1 MSSHNNSVIEEDKP
15 VKKVRDGVYKDI
27 YEVNGDKVEK
37 VERDGKRFYYVISE
51 DKLDTLKKGTKVT
64 ISKSGLYKEVNLMG
78 MALVD
83 DTDLKNERVISIRP
97 FKTDDHEQEAKDVL
111 KNLNYRHHRK

>member
-1 MSSHNNSVIEEDKP
+1 M
-15 VKKVRDGVYKDI
+15 
-27 YEVNGDKVEK
+27 
-37 VERDGKRFYYVISE
+37 E
-51 DKLDTLKKGTKVT
+51 DKLDILKKGTKVT

-111 KNLNYRHHRK
+111 KKYGLTAENIIKVVNE